1 MAYDVKKQPTD
12 PAFGR
17 QNEDK
22 SGPEKD
28 DGHKEKLAGQVLA
41 ELGGHVLKARWDHP
55 YPISAR
61 QDDEELR
68 RRKRK

>member
-1 MAYDVKKQPTD
+1 MAYENKTQATD

-17 QNEDK
+17 GRKDASGDGSKEED
-22 SGPEKD
+22 
-28 DGHKEKLAGQVLA
+28 AGEVLSK
-41 ELGGHVLKARWDHP
+41 LGGHTLKARWDHP

-61 QDDEELR
+61 QDDEELK